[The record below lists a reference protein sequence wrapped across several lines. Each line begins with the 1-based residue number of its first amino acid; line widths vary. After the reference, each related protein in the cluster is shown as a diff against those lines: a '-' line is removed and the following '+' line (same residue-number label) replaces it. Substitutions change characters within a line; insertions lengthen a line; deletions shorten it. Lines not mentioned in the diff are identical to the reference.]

1 MQRRNLVAVLV
12 TPVLVLTAA
21 ASPASAGPRVGD
33 FRADLAPL
41 NQDGQ
46 GLVTLNQLG
55 TQLTVHLEAAGLHDG
70 VHVAHIH
77 GLRQAQNECPT
88 LAADSDGNGVVDFAE
103 GLPAYGPVQRTL
115 SNGTNDR
122 GTSLDY
128 TRSSPTSTPVTRS
141 PPSAVS
147 TSTRSSCTASTS
159 AATVRQPT
167 LTSTATVQ
175 TPTTTRSRCRRCA
188 GPSGPPGSTARPERR
203 R

>member
-12 TPVLVLTAA
+12 TPVLILTAA
-21 ASPASAGPRVGD
+21 ASPASAGPRIGD

-55 TQLTVHLEAAGLHDG
+55 TQLTVHLQASGLHDG

-122 GTSLDY
+122 GPSLDY
-128 TRSSPTSTPVTRS
+128 TRVFTHLDSGD
-141 PPSAVS
+141 AV
-147 TSTRSSCTASTS
+147 ASIGS
-159 AATVRQPT
+159 LDQYAIVVHGVDLSGDGAATNPDVDGDGADADDNEISMPALCGT
-167 LTSTATVQ
+167 I
-175 TPTTTRSRCRRCA
+175 
-188 GPSGPPGSTARPERR
+188 GSAR
-203 R
+203 